1 MRVKKLIDN
10 EKYTMP
16 LSCYD
21 KENDVF
27 IGNIASINKHGLV
40 ERIKLDFSKQ
50 EQESYNESVRILKE
64 YNEKL

>member
-1 MRVKKLIDN
+1 
-10 EKYTMP
+10 MP

-27 IGNIASINKHGLV
+27 IGNIATINKDGLQ
-40 ERIKLDFSKQ
+40 EKIKLDLTEK
-50 EQESYNESVRILKE
+50 EESEYKNSVNILKE